1 MEHKEMES
9 VRDPNVDPSPDHC
22 KIWEALSQYLFHCQT
37 FHPPKLS
44 PARGI
49 KDILPVA
56 GKPN

>member
-1 MEHKEMES
+1 MES